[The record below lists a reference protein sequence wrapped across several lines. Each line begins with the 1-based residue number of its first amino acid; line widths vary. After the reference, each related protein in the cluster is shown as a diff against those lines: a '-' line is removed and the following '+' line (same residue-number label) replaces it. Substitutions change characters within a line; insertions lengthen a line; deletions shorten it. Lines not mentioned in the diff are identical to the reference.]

1 MSAQLSTLEEI
12 LKEFYLGPVQEQI
25 NQEVMVYELFEKAS
39 VSWSGKQVII
49 PLHVARNPSTGFRAE
64 GSTLPGSNAAG
75 TLPSGNQTY
84 EKLVVTAKFLY
95 GRFSLT
101 GPAISAARA
110 GSNSFISYV
119 EAEMNKLVDDVKNAS
134 NRTMVSGGRCVGF
147 AHQKQLINGGV
158 APNGN
163 VEFSGDFGK
172 LSAAATAAAAVAG
185 ANGIEV
191 EFVRTDTY
199 ATLAGGPS
207 EVDTATAATGIIHL
221 VNGAYSAAAVPNG
234 IAVAV
239 IISDT
244 RDGGGGT
251 PPVIPAL
258 ETAGIFLDAE
268 PLGIYGGLFATPVS
282 GVANGGDDYFNLDRS
297 AAGLAELRSTGRCIA
312 DAVNNDP
319 RAPISLDALQVTMDE
334 VLEKSGVEPNY
345 VFINPAMRSEY
356 TALLVGTVTGNLF
369 TMTDSAKNGDGGFTS
384 LGFNGI
390 PLKTSRHIDK
400 GLVVMLKTDTWKIT
414 ELESKGFAD
423 LDGNVLSR
431 VVNRDAYEGYYRWYY
446 NLVCMRPNA
455 NAILTGL
462 DFPA

>member
-1 MSAQLSTLEEI
+1 MSASVSSLEAI

-39 VSWSGKQVII
+39 VEWSGKQVII
-49 PLHVARNPSTGFRAE
+49 PLHVSRNPSTGFRAE

-75 TLPSGNQTY
+75 ALPTGNQTY
-84 EKLVVTAKFLY
+84 ERLVVTAKFLY

-147 AHQKQLINGGV
+147 CHEKVPTLV
-158 APNGN
+158 NGN
-163 VEFSGDFGK
+163 VQFSGDTSK
-172 LSAAATAAAAVAG
+172 LNTAAVAAAAVVG
-185 ANGIEV
+185 ANGLSV
-191 EFVRTDTY
+191 SFVRTDTY
-199 ATLAGGPS
+199 AEVSLGVCEIDSANASAGTFHI
-207 EVDTATAATGIIHL
+207 DAA
-221 VNGAYSAAAVPNG
+221 SAVGTDFSAVPNG
-234 IAVAV
+234 IAIAV
-239 IISDT
+239 IINDV
-244 RDGGGGT
+244 RDGTGGT
-251 PPVIPAL
+251 PAVLPAL
-258 ETAGIFLDAE
+258 EAAGIFVDAE
-268 PLGIYGGLFATPVS
+268 PLGIYGGLFATPLS
-282 GVANGGDDYFNLDRS
+282 GIAGGGDDYFGLNRS
-297 AAGLAELRSTGRCIA
+297 TAALAELRSTGRCIA

-319 RAPISLDALQVTMDE
+319 RAPISLDALQTTMDE
-334 VLEKSGVEPNY
+334 VLEKAGTEPNY

-356 TALLVGTVTGNLF
+356 TALLVATSGQLF

-455 NAILTGL
+455 NAVLTGL